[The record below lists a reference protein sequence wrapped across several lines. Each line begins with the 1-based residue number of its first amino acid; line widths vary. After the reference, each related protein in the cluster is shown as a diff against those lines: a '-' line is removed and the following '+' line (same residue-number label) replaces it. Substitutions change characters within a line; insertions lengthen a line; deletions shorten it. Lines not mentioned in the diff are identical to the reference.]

1 MGLRLS
7 TIIAAAIAVA
17 AGAAA
22 ADARPPHREQDG
34 ALRSLREGRILP
46 LPVIEQM
53 IMPRMPGFRYLGPE
67 LDLGS
72 GRYRLKFMRGPQM
85 VWIDI
90 DAHDGR
96 IIGRSGF

>member
-53 IMPRMPGFRYLGPE
+53 VMPRMPGFRYLGPE

-72 GRYRLKFMRGPQM
+72 GRYRLKFMRGPRV
-85 VWIDI
+85 VWVDV
-90 DAHDGR
+90 DGR
-96 IIGRSGF
+96 TGNILGLSD